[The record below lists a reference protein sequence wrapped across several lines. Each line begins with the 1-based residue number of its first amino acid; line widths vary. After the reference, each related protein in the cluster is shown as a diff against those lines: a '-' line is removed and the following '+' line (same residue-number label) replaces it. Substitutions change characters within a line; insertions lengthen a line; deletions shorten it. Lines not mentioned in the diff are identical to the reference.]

1 MPRASVRIT
10 VESGACVRQAIR
22 WAGAAMSGI
31 NFGNPLSGLLPG
43 LGGSKPGLPGGPQ
56 PPGLNLPGGIDAPG
70 HGGLPPGQNGLP
82 GDGLPNPGGNNGLPG
97 GDPYSPGA
105 SGPGTPTA
113 TPGAVSQPD
122 APLLNPDNPASRLLQ
137 GQSPSANNSSYNNP
151 FNANS
156 PTQYPPP
163 TLSERALVN
172 APQFGAGD
180 RVAVN
185 YGVMPAS
192 GNAQGAVVQG
202 QGLPQTA
209 SGALPPSVGSG
220 AGAGAAANSA
230 AAASTTSNAAAPTLT
245 LVNTATPNAIAAAPM
260 AAATSQEALIAQQ
273 NLLARMAGQHAPAAG
288 NTAANAAPPPSE
300 TSATLPA
307 VGSNAANND
316 PRSLPLAGN
325 ERAAQQRGDASNSL
339 VYTGDGAPRRAQRRG
354 AGVDNATLTH
364 WLWRFGRGGVHRP
377 TREAEPELEALRALQ
392 WLFWVLTVVAYASLA
407 MAVVLMLPAGSLISE
422 RASPGG
428 SGLALFLAVVVAA
441 GAWVLGRRIRRS
453 R

>member
-1 MPRASVRIT
+1 
-10 VESGACVRQAIR
+10 
-22 WAGAAMSGI
+22 MSGI

-56 PPGLNLPGGIDAPG
+56 PPGLNLPGGIDAPPG
-70 HGGLPPGQNGLP
+70 HGGLPPGQNGP
-82 GDGLPNPGGNNGLPG
+82 DGLSNPGGNNGLPG

-113 TPGAVSQPD
+113 TPDAVSQPN

-137 GQSPSANNSSYNNP
+137 GQSPSANNSSYSNP

-230 AAASTTSNAAAPTLT
+230 AAASTTSNAAAPALT
-245 LVNTATPNAIAAAPM
+245 LVNTATPNAVAAAPM
-260 AAATSQEALIAQQ
+260 AAATSQEALLAQQ

-307 VGSNAANND
+307 VGSNAAHND
-316 PRSLPLAGN
+316 PRSLPLGGN
-325 ERAAQQRGDASNSL
+325 ERAAQQRGDAPNNAL

-364 WLWRFGRGGVHRP
+364 WLWRFGRGGAHRP
-377 TREAEPELEALRALQ
+377 SREAEPELEALRALQ

-422 RASPGG
+422 RASPAG

>member
-1 MPRASVRIT
+1 
-10 VESGACVRQAIR
+10 
-22 WAGAAMSGI
+22 MSGI

-56 PPGLNLPGGIDAPG
+56 PPGLNLPGGIDAPPG

-82 GDGLPNPGGNNGLPG
+82 PGHDGLPNPGGNNGLPG
-97 GDPYSPGA
+97 GDPYSPQPGA
-105 SGPGTPTA
+105 TGPGTPTG
-113 TPGAVSQPD
+113 TPDAVAQPN

-137 GQSPSANNSSYNNP
+137 GQSPNAANANNAYNNP

-163 TLSERALVN
+163 TLSERALAN
-172 APQFGAGD
+172 APQLAYGGD

-185 YGVMPAS
+185 YGVMPAA

-209 SGALPPSVGSG
+209 SGALPPSVGN
-220 AGAGAAANSA
+220 GAAAAGSA
-230 AAASTTSNAAAPTLT
+230 AAPGASTAAAPTLT
-245 LVNTATPNAIAAAPM
+245 LVNTATANAVPAPPM
-260 AAATSQEALIAQQ
+260 AAAMSQDALAAQQ
-273 NLLARMAGQHAPAAG
+273 SLLARMTGQHAPAAG

-307 VGSNAANND
+307 VGTNAANND

-325 ERAAQQRGDASNSL
+325 DRAAQQRGGDAPNTV
-339 VYTGDGAPRRAQRRG
+339 VYTGDGATRRAHRRG
-354 AGVDNATLTH
+354 GKVDDATLTH

-377 TREAEPELEALRALQ
+377 SREAEPELEAVRALQ
-392 WLFWVLTVVAYASLA
+392 WLFWVLTVVAYVCLA
-407 MAVVLMLPAGSLISE
+407 MAVVLMLPSGSLISE

-428 SGLALFLAVVVAA
+428 SGFALFLGVAVAA
-441 GAWVLGRRIRRS
+441 GAWWLGRRINDRS
-453 R
+453 H